1 MRFSIQNI
9 NKIKKADINL
19 NGLTVIAGNNDTG
32 KSTVGKLLFSTI
44 KALSDFQCDTE
55 KDREKV
61 LLRYIQ
67 SIYRRMSS
75 ARVNLAQYYK
85 QYSLLFPS
93 TSRDFLRQ
101 LLDNAKE
108 NKQKAFLKERELFI
122 QQLEILTPRI
132 KALIHQDFENI
143 AISLDNLK
151 NPAAGIAVGLN
162 YLIESE
168 FINRI
173 CSLNQD
179 EADVML
185 SFEDGEAIAYTIE
198 AEHTKQVSIK
208 NIKGLNNIIVDA
220 TYIESPLYVH
230 MLDAI
235 LRAGTY
241 REMNSRSYFSSM
253 VPTHIKDFAEKIDSL
268 RYKTNKEFKFDAIQE
283 TIGGKFRF
291 DEKGKSLIFERDNVS
306 FSPLNVA
313 SGIKSFGVIQM
324 LLEADIITPDKLL
337 IWDEPENH
345 LHPDWQIKFA
355 NVLVLLAKM
364 GIPVLV
370 TTHSPYFI
378 QGIRYYTAQNN
389 LEKYVDYYLAEESG
403 ELSDI
408 YNVNDDLNRIFIT
421 LSEPLNRIM
430 NIHHCDK

>member
-151 NPAAGIAVGLN
+151 NPAAGIAVWLN

-168 FINRI
+168 FI
-173 CSLNQD
+173 
-179 EADVML
+179 
-185 SFEDGEAIAYTIE
+185 
-198 AEHTKQVSIK
+198 
-208 NIKGLNNIIVDA
+208 
-220 TYIESPLYVH
+220 
-230 MLDAI
+230 
-235 LRAGTY
+235 
-241 REMNSRSYFSSM
+241 
-253 VPTHIKDFAEKIDSL
+253 
-268 RYKTNKEFKFDAIQE
+268 
-283 TIGGKFRF
+283 
-291 DEKGKSLIFERDNVS
+291 
-306 FSPLNVA
+306 
-313 SGIKSFGVIQM
+313 
-324 LLEADIITPDKLL
+324 
-337 IWDEPENH
+337 
-345 LHPDWQIKFA
+345 
-355 NVLVLLAKM
+355 
-364 GIPVLV
+364 
-370 TTHSPYFI
+370 
-378 QGIRYYTAQNN
+378 
-389 LEKYVDYYLAEESG
+389 
-403 ELSDI
+403 
-408 YNVNDDLNRIFIT
+408 
-421 LSEPLNRIM
+421 
-430 NIHHCDK
+430 